1 MPTSG
6 MKDTVKIL
14 STLLVSLTLV
24 VMGSSSA
31 SAAENLRGTVFL
43 DRSSTVFPISE
54 VIAEEFNAVH
64 PNIHLNVTLS
74 HRSVIFLQQS
84 ADGAM

>member
-6 MKDTVKIL
+6 MKDTAKIL
-14 STLLVSLTLV
+14 STLLVSLTSV
-24 VMGSSSA
+24 VIGLSSA
-31 SAAENLRGTVFL
+31 SAAENLRGTVSL
-43 DRSSTVFPISE
+43 DGSSTVFLISG
-54 VIAEEFNAVH
+54 VIVEEFNVVH

-84 ADGAM
+84 ANGTM

>member
-6 MKDTVKIL
+6 MKDTAKIL
-14 STLLVSLTLV
+14 STLLISLTSV
-24 VMGSSSA
+24 VIGLSSA
-31 SAAENLRGTVFL
+31 SAAENLRGTVSL
-43 DRSSTVFPISE
+43 DGSSTVFLISG
-54 VIAEEFNAVH
+54 VIVEEFNVVH

-84 ADGAM
+84 ANGTM